1 MQARESLR
9 AALGEGAA
17 AALDEELSKV
27 LSTMPRAVP
36 APFLS
41 SCVLFLRDAR
51 FAYRSFLGSLQVDP
65 VVMQTLPAPPG
76 QV

>member
-51 FAYRSFLGSLQVDP
+51 FAYRSLGSLQVDP

>member
-51 FAYRSFLGSLQVDP
+51 FAYLGSLQVDP